1 MVPGQSPAGRERETG
16 EMSNRFEA
24 RRSRLLS
31 GGATLALLIGIGT
44 PALAQGQAASENL
57 ATERSDET
65 AIVVTGFRASLQNSI
80 LARRDAD
87 IILDA
92 VSAEDIAGL
101 PDVSIAEALARLPG
115 VTSQRTG
122 GQASAI
128 NVRGLSQDLVSATLN
143 GREQV
148 STSGLRTIEFDQYPS
163 ELLNRAAVYKSPM
176 ASLIEG
182 GIAGKVELQTA
193 RPLDQRN
200 PFSLSVN
207 LRGSWNDRAHQS
219 PDANE
224 FGYRASVSLQAKLLD
239 DTLGVAIG
247 YARLVQPNVA
257 SRFVGFDYTPTGS
270 NGGGNRLDLDNDG
283 QRDGISYGFEM
294 VQFGGTE
301 TRDGVLGVIQYE
313 PTESTRLLIDGYYSR
328 FRSDVRRRGV
338 RAFGT
343 QNGNTA
349 LGSLQNPVVADS
361 AIIGGRFVSGN
372 GVDVELINQDE
383 SDRDELYTIGANFQQ
398 DFGDRVTLSLDASY
412 SRANSY
418 FVDTGVNIN
427 PYRRNPNGTFTRLSA
442 IPGSLVVDY
451 RLNGLDLPNV
461 AINHDFTDP
470 ELNRFQGF
478 FIVPRED
485 DDELTA
491 FAANLQVDLNG
502 FFRSLQVGARYS
514 MRNATRTRTSFNS
527 FGIANNVAIPSG
539 LFETAGFRGQFANA
553 GFPDFLVVDIDGL
566 LDEFVGPDR
575 VADQAFGFTKD
586 QSFLVEE
593 DVWAGYAQ
601 LNFNG
606 LVGGLNFHGNVGLR
620 AVHTDQS
627 STTSLVDPSVPG
639 GATRYSITVGDSYWD
654 FLPSANLILDLGRSD
669 RLRLSL
675 SRQVSRPRFFDLGGG
690 ININLVATGGG
701 VYQPRGSGGNP
712 GLRPF
717 RANMFDF
724 AYEHYFGNNGILVLS
739 AFYKDL
745 RSFIIGGTVDNFN
758 FIEAGFVMPPPPVAG
773 AQILP
778 SGPLFAPI
786 NGDGGYVYGFEAQ
799 FTKTFT
805 ELPAPFDGLGVTMN
819 YAYSQSSLNV
829 TNNLA
834 GRPLTIPLPG
844 LSTHVFNPT
853 VFYDKNGFATRV
865 SVRYRSGFIA
875 PQFGLNEQI
884 TDNASETVVDA
895 QISYTFQE
903 GSALR
908 GLTLYLQGNNLTDA
922 PTRSYFGQEAQT
934 GTLQYFGR
942 QFYAGATYRF

>member
-1 MVPGQSPAGRERETG
+1 MMNPSE
-16 EMSNRFEA
+16 S
-24 RRSRLLS
+24 RRARLLRS
-31 GGATLALLIGIGT
+31 TAALTMLIGAAT
-44 PALAQGQAASENL
+44 PAFAQQEAQDPTPADAVAAQGEDS
-57 ATERSDET
+57 

-80 LARRDAD
+80 AARRNAD

-163 ELLNRAAVYKSPM
+163 ELLSQAAVYKSPM

-193 RPLDQRN
+193 RPLDQRD
-200 PFSLSVN
+200 PFTVSVN
-207 LRGSWNDRAHQS
+207 LRGSWNDRAGQS
-219 PDANE
+219 PDADE
-224 FGYRASVSLQAKLLD
+224 FGYRASISFQAKLLD
-239 DTLGVAIG
+239 DTLGIALG

-257 SRFVGFDYTPTGS
+257 TRFVGFDYTRTGT
-270 NGGGNRLDLDNDG
+270 NGGGNAVDLDNDG
-283 QRDGISYGFEM
+283 VRDGIPFGFELI
-294 VQFGGTE
+294 QFGGRE

-349 LGSLQNPVVADS
+349 LGTLQNPIVENS
-361 AIIGGRFVSGN
+361 AIIGGRYVSGN
-372 GVDVELINQDE
+372 GVDVELVNQDE

-427 PYRRNPNGTFTRLSA
+427 PYRRNPDGTFTRLGA
-442 IPGSLVVDY
+442 IPGALIVDY
-451 RLNGLDLPNV
+451 RLNGLSLPDV

-485 DDELTA
+485 DDELIA

-514 MRNATRTRTSFNS
+514 TRNAERIRTSFNS
-527 FGIANNVAIPSG
+527 FGIANNVAIPSD
-539 LFETAGFRGQFANA
+539 LFQIAGFRGPFANA
-553 GFPDFLVVDIDGL
+553 GFPDFLVADIDGL

-575 VADQAFGFTKD
+575 VADQSFGFTRD
-586 QSFLVEE
+586 QSFIVEE

-601 LNFNG
+601 LNFNSV
-606 LVGGLNFHGNVGLR
+606 VGGLNFRGNFGLR
-620 AVHTDQS
+620 VVHTDQS

-639 GATRYSITVGDSYWD
+639 GQTRYTLTTGDSYLD
-654 FLPSANLILDLGRSD
+654 FLPSANLILELGEAD
-669 RLRLSL
+669 RLRLSI
-675 SRQVSRPRFFDLGGG
+675 SRQISRPRFFDLGGG
-690 ININLVATGGG
+690 IGINLINIGGG
-701 VYQPRGSGGNP
+701 VFQPSGSGGNP
-712 GLRPF
+712 RLRPF

-724 AYEHYFGNNGILVLS
+724 AYEHYFGNSGILVLS

-745 RSFIIGGTVDNFN
+745 KSFIVGGTVDEFN
-758 FIEAGFVMPPPPVAG
+758 FREAGFTFPPLPTNAPPG
-773 AQILP
+773 ATILD

-819 YAYSQSSLNV
+819 YAYSQSSLDI
-829 TNNLA
+829 TNNLS
-834 GRPLTIPLPG
+834 GNTLTIPLPG
-844 LSTHVFNPT
+844 LSKHVFNPT
-853 VFYDKNGFATRV
+853 IFYDRNGFAARV
-865 SVRYRSGFIA
+865 GIRYRSGFVA

-884 TDNASETVVDA
+884 TDNAPETVVDA
-895 QISYTFQE
+895 QLSYTFQE
-903 GSALR
+903 NSALR